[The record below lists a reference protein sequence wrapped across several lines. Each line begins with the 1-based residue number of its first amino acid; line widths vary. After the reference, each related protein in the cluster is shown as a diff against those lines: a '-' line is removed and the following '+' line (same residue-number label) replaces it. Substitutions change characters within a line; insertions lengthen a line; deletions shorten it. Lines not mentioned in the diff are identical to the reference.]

1 MLSTFKE
8 MHSCVSRQLYPLMLC
23 YKAMQLRIQKIK
35 LEIAG
40 GKPRECL
47 LLHAAY
53 SVVPLIDNGSF
64 DFNTALC
71 K

>member
-1 MLSTFKE
+1 MY
-8 MHSCVSRQLYPLMLC
+8 SCVFSQLYPLLLC
-23 YKAMQLRIQKIK
+23 YKAVELPIQKMK

-40 GKPRECL
+40 GRPGERL
-47 LLHAAY
+47 LLHTAY
-53 SVVPLIDNGSF
+53 SVVPSIDNGSF